1 MARFCPQCGTQQ
13 GDGARFCGKCGTPIP
28 VIEPQAPV
36 NPQPE
41 QPYAQPQEN
50 YYAQPEQQVPPQ
62 ENYYAQPEPQYAQP
76 ENSYISPQPPKK
88 SNKKTIAIIVGAIAL
103 IAAIVITL
111 FATGVIGGGADKEDN
126 KFASPESVA
135 IAFFDAFKKGNA
147 KELIN
152 CVPSFVFED
161 SEEKQEVIGYLEE
174 MFEEL
179 YEYED
184 YGKAIQKAKFT
195 VDEVDELS
203 SYEISLV
210 KGELKYYD
218 FDMDDITDYRKV
230 TVKMT
235 GSYEGESMDQELE
248 VIVIKYKGEWKI
260 GNFEDLIG

>member
-62 ENYYAQPEPQYAQP
+62 ENYYAQSEPQYAQP
-76 ENSYISPQPPKK
+76 ENSYIPPQPPKK

-103 IAAIVITL
+103 IAAIVIAL
-111 FATGVIGGGADKEDN
+111 FATGVIGGSKEDN

-135 IAFFDAFKKGNA
+135 MAFFDALKNGNA
-147 KELIN
+147 REYVN
-152 CVPSFVFED
+152 CAPSFVFED
-161 SEEKQEVIGYLEE
+161 SEEKQETIEYLEE
-174 MFEEL
+174 MFEDLFE
-179 YEYED
+179 ED

-203 SYEISLV
+203 SYEILLLEA
-210 KGELKYYD
+210 ELKYYD

-235 GSYEGESMDQELE
+235 GSYDREFELL
-248 VIVIKYKGEWKI
+248 VIKYKGEWKI
-260 GNFEDLIG
+260 GNFQNFLE